1 MEPSRILYRGNL
13 RLDRPVDLGRIYPLG
28 NLSGQNLK
36 NLEGSLDGQKFF
48 PLTAGLLHDISVR
61 FLRGEGTRVTLTL
74 GHGFYASE
82 NPEMTGKFISRHGW
96 GGADGI
102 YSFNLEDGKD
112 FYGNQKKKTL
122 FVFGD
127 TFAGEV
133 SRQGRR
139 IEPTAMVNSSLAYYQ
154 NGRISFVLHQGE
166 KGQYKSIFEV
176 PDEVKNDGY
185 LPKNLVDYVQD
196 GPDHKGYLCSQN
208 PAGEVHLT
216 FDLFGRHPLTG
227 VSFENFHDS
236 NPEIDYSSRGL
247 RELQID
253 FSCDGKTYRN
263 GRTLNLRPYGELNRS
278 EYFKLAEEA
287 RYVRVTF
294 KPGKQ
299 FKPLTAKDKMAGL
312 SKVRFYGDQGE
323 QYFDVA
329 CASDSI
335 FFSEPKKKW
344 FWLQDGVVYNDN
356 FYIFPVVV
364 EDDLSGPEGY
374 QFKISGTCMIKCQI
388 KDGKLDY
395 LHPVSRQVPLYNL
408 IGGKEYI
415 LPSAIYYNNGP
426 DEKADGY
433 VYFYGYF
440 NNPALYYRQMIVAR
454 IKPDDLDDLNNL
466 LYFDGQNWVR
476 DLSKAQPILKR
487 VSTEMSVQPLTEGYY
502 KGKYLAVFDYDT
514 NTPVLAYAIGDSLT
528 GPFSEPR
535 VFYITPEPTKFNKE
549 TYTYNAKTHLHLS
562 TEDQILVSYN
572 CNDMIMA
579 HNKAN
584 FDLYHPR
591 FLTLKE
597 TSKDD

>member
-1 MEPSRILYRGNL
+1 
-13 RLDRPVDLGRIYPLG
+13 
-28 NLSGQNLK
+28 
-36 NLEGSLDGQKFF
+36 
-48 PLTAGLLHDISVR
+48 
-61 FLRGEGTRVTLTL
+61 
-74 GHGFYASE
+74 
-82 NPEMTGKFISRHGW
+82 
-96 GGADGI
+96 
-102 YSFNLEDGKD
+102 
-112 FYGNQKKKTL
+112 
-122 FVFGD
+122 
-127 TFAGEV
+127 
-133 SRQGRR
+133 
-139 IEPTAMVNSSLAYYQ
+139 
-154 NGRISFVLHQGE
+154 
-166 KGQYKSIFEV
+166 
-176 PDEVKNDGY
+176 
-185 LPKNLVDYVQD
+185 
-196 GPDHKGYLCSQN
+196 
-208 PAGEVHLT
+208 
-216 FDLFGRHPLTG
+216 
-227 VSFENFHDS
+227 
-236 NPEIDYSSRGL
+236 
-247 RELQID
+247 
-253 FSCDGKTYRN
+253 
-263 GRTLNLRPYGELNRS
+263 
-278 EYFKLAEEA
+278 
-287 RYVRVTF
+287 
-294 KPGKQ
+294 
-299 FKPLTAKDKMAGL
+299 MAGL